1 MFVNYIIEN
10 IEKVKSVCIRPIKL
24 KKTHYIHRAFFLEL
38 CKPYKYLLLLYFA
51 CNNQILIKH
60 LMSQDILLL
69 EKVFLSWEKNK

>member
-10 IEKVKSVCIRPIKL
+10 IEKVKSDCIRPIKS
-24 KKTHYIHRAFFLEL
+24 KKPHYIHRAFFLEL

-60 LMSQDILLL
+60 LMSQDMLLL